1 MVAAKFE
8 DETSQRRSGP
18 ASSKD
23 SVLAAFFQ
31 TRAREVF
38 GRNEKAQCLA
48 EEDAFRLW
56 LAWRGD
62 PSYLIAHLSDRTGRE
77 SSWRVIRYTEIPELA
92 MERDH
97 LEARSLGHSFPEHVL
112 AHFTRFVIQELDRMP
127 GAESEVGEDQDER
140 IIKLSRQ
147 AVQEEAFGRLR
158 AGGVLTVRWP
168 SKGAPGL
175 FSRIAVLSRNSIQDS
190 KYPALDRKADTRCGS
205 DRGFTKFLER
215 ADKKHQQRWV
225 RWATR
230 G

>member
-1 MVAAKFE
+1 VVATKFE
-8 DETSQRRSGP
+8 DGTSPRRSGP
-18 ASSKD
+18 AGSKD
-23 SVLAAFFQ
+23 SELATFFQ
-31 TRAREVF
+31 RRAREVF
-38 GRNEKAQCLA
+38 GRNEKAQRLA

-62 PSYLIAHLSDRTGRE
+62 PSYLIANLNNRAGRE

-97 LEARSLGHSFPEHVL
+97 LEARSLGRSFPEHIL

-127 GAESEVGEDQDER
+127 GAESEVGEDQDEG
-140 IIKLSRQ
+140 IMKLSRQ

-158 AGGVLTVRWP
+158 AGEVLTVRWP

-175 FSRIAVLSRNSIQDS
+175 FSRIAVLSKNSIQDS
-190 KYPALDRKADTRCGS
+190 KYPALDRKADVGRGS
-205 DRGFTKFLER
+205 ERGFTKFLER
-215 ADKKHQQRWV
+215 AEKKNQQRWV